1 MSADLNKYER
11 EIELFREQIPL
22 LKRNVQGTRLVYL
35 DNAATTPKPRSVI
48 QAIEEFYEKYG
59 ANVKRGSHTL
69 SVESTDLFEKVRDQV
84 CHWIHAEKREEI
96 IFTRGTTEAING
108 VAQSLSKNLLKEG
121 DEILIS
127 EMEHHANIVSWQLH
141 TSSRGVKIKAF
152 PINEKGE
159 LRLDLLESLI
169 TSKTKL
175 IAVTHVSNVLGTI
188 NPIKQITEIAHR
200 HGILVLVDGAQAV
213 GHLSVDVQDLDCDF
227 YVFSGHKMFGPTG
240 IGVLYGK
247 YKELDRITPWL
258 GGGEMIE
265 RVTLEKSTYQK
276 LPSRLEAGT
285 PPISAVFGLAAAID
299 FLETSNREICEHL
312 EKSLLNYAT
321 QNLTDIPGLT
331 IYGNSSKKISLL
343 SFSLKEVHPHDLST
357 FFDQMGIAIRAGNHC
372 AQPLMKILKV
382 PATSRIS
389 LAFYNT
395 KDEIDLAV
403 KAIHRAIKILRR

>member
-1 MSADLNKYER
+1 MSADHNKYER

-69 SVESTDLFEKVRDQV
+69 SVESTDFFEKVRDQV

-265 RVTLEKSTYQK
+265 SVTLEKSTYQK

-285 PPISAVFGLAAAID
+285 PPISAVFGLGAAID

-331 IYGNSSKKISLL
+331 IYGNSSKKIPLL

-357 FFDQMGIAIRAGNHC
+357 VFDQMGIAIRAGNHC

>member
-1 MSADLNKYER
+1 M
-11 EIELFREQIPL
+11 
-22 LKRNVQGTRLVYL
+22 
-35 DNAATTPKPRSVI
+35 
-48 QAIEEFYEKYG
+48 
-59 ANVKRGSHTL
+59 
-69 SVESTDLFEKVRDQV
+69 
-84 CHWIHAEKREEI
+84 
-96 IFTRGTTEAING
+96 
-108 VAQSLSKNLLKEG
+108 AQSLSKNLLKEG

>member
-69 SVESTDLFEKVRDQV
+69 SVESTNFFEKVRDQV

-265 RVTLEKSTYQK
+265 SVTLEKSTYQK

-285 PPISAVFGLAAAID
+285 PPISAVFGLGAAID

-357 FFDQMGIAIRAGNHC
+357 VFDQMGIAIRAGNHC